1 MSEFRKNPFTGDWTL
16 YAENRRNRPYEFRH
30 TTRTTAESGKNCPFC
45 GGNEGQTTTP
55 VYQDAADDV
64 WQIRVFPNMFP
75 AVSQNAEE
83 LPQET
88 FYERRAGIGR
98 HEVLVDTREHGM
110 TIDRFSKGHLSK
122 VLAVLQER
130 YESILSEK
138 MTTYVQIFKNCGS
151 AAGMSIRHSHS
162 QLIGMPLIP
171 QRIQAM
177 SEKMQERDC
186 LFCKILRH
194 ETETGSRVVQENK
207 DFIAFVPYAAR
218 FPYELWIA
226 PKKHQSSIAE
236 LTAQERDNLSVLL
249 LELLHKVILLRKDI
263 GYNIC
268 IYNAP
273 KGKPFHWYMEILPRI
288 GGFAGFEY
296 ATNCYINMVLP
307 EEAAEYYR
315 KETERK
321 QEKILKEGL

>member
-64 WQIRVFPNMFP
+64 WQIRVFPNM
-75 AVSQNAEE
+75 
-83 LPQET
+83 
-88 FYERRAGIGR
+88 
-98 HEVLVDTREHGM
+98 DTRERGM
-110 TIDRFSKGHLSK
+110 TIDRFSKVHLSK

-194 ETETGSRVVQENK
+194 ETETGSRVVQENE

-236 LTAQERDNLSVLL
+236 LTAQERNNLSVLL
-249 LELLHKVILLRKDI
+249 LELLHKVILLRKDV

-321 QEKILKEGL
+321 QEKILKEGQ

>member
-30 TTRTTAESGKNCPFC
+30 TTRTTAVNGENCPFC
-45 GGNEGQTTTP
+45 GGNEGQTTIP
-55 VYQDAADDV
+55 VYQDGSGET

-75 AVSQNAEE
+75 AVSENAGQ
-83 LPQET
+83 LPSEA
-88 FYERRAGIGR
+88 FYERRSGIGR

-110 TIDRFSKGHLSK
+110 TIDRFSKEHLSN

-130 YESILSEK
+130 YQDILAEK
-138 MTTYVQIFKNCGS
+138 TTAYVQVFKNCGS
-151 AAGMSIRHSHS
+151 SAGMSIRHSHC
-162 QLIGMPLIP
+162 QLIGLPLVP

-177 SEKMQERDC
+177 SDKMREDEC
-186 LFCKILRH
+186 LFCKMLRY
-194 ETETGSRVVQENK
+194 ETENGTRIVQENK

-226 PKKHQSSIAE
+226 PKMHQDSIAG
-236 LTAQERDNLSVLL
+236 LAAQERDSLSSLL
-249 LELLHKVILLRKDI
+249 LEVLQRVVLLRKEV

-268 IYNAP
+268 LFNAP
-273 KGKPFHWYMEILPRI
+273 KHQPFHWYLEILPRI

-315 KETERK
+315 GKTGQGMK
-321 QEKILKEGL
+321 

>member
-122 VLAVLQER
+122 VLVVLQER

-138 MTTYVQIFKNCGS
+138 MTTYVLQYYSVKYLT
-151 AAGMSIRHSHS
+151 MS
-162 QLIGMPLIP
+162 
-171 QRIQAM
+171 
-177 SEKMQERDC
+177 
-186 LFCKILRH
+186 
-194 ETETGSRVVQENK
+194 
-207 DFIAFVPYAAR
+207 
-218 FPYELWIA
+218 
-226 PKKHQSSIAE
+226 
-236 LTAQERDNLSVLL
+236 
-249 LELLHKVILLRKDI
+249 
-263 GYNIC
+263 
-268 IYNAP
+268 
-273 KGKPFHWYMEILPRI
+273 
-288 GGFAGFEY
+288 
-296 ATNCYINMVLP
+296 
-307 EEAAEYYR
+307 
-315 KETERK
+315 
-321 QEKILKEGL
+321 